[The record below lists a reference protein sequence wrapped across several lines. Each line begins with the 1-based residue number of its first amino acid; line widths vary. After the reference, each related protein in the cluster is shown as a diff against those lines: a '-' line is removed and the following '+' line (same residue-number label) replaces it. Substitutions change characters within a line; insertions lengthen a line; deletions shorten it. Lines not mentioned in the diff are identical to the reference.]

1 MPNGERPA
9 GTLGPC
15 DVSEARTGVE
25 ESGATPR
32 VLTNADVVDMV
43 SKGLKEEVI
52 VEIIT
57 GCEAEFDVS
66 AGDLLSLSR
75 SGASEAVIRAM
86 VAIARKG

>member
-1 MPNGERPA
+1 MSAEG
-9 GTLGPC
+9 
-15 DVSEARTGVE
+15 TGV
-25 ESGATPR
+25 TPR

-43 SKGLKEEVI
+43 AKGLKDDVI